1 MKNLLLNLFAVISI
15 AAISCTPSCDQAYPE
30 GMDLDYTDDKQRSMD
45 GLDVVSFYISKNPSQ
60 GVETLSSTH
69 NGVKFLFSTPENKRL
84 FDGNP
89 EKYMPQIGGYCVVA
103 AAFGKVEAV
112 DKEHYAV
119 YNGKL
124 YFVTNEK
131 AYNAWMKDQE
141 GLTNR
146 GESMWPCLVAKEG
159 REI

>member
-1 MKNLLLNLFAVISI
+1 MKHLLLNLIAVISI

-45 GLDVVSFYISKNPSQ
+45 GLDVVSFYISKNPSP
-60 GVETLSSTH
+60 GIDTISSTH
-69 NGVKFLFSTPENKRL
+69 NGVTFLFSSPENKRL

>member
-1 MKNLLLNLFAVISI
+1 MKKLLLNLFAVISI
-15 AAISCTPSCDQAYPE
+15 VAVSCGPSCDQEYPV
-30 GMDLDYTDDKQRSMD
+30 GMDLDYMDDNQRSMD
-45 GLDVVSFYISKNPSQ
+45 GLDVVSFSISKNPSQ
-60 GVETLSSTH
+60 GVDALKSSH
-69 NGVKFLFSTPENKRL
+69 NGVDFLFSSPENKRL

-103 AAFGKVEAV
+103 AAHGKVEAV

-124 YFVTNEK
+124 YFVTNQK
-131 AYNAWMKDQE
+131 AYDVWMKDQE
-141 GLTNR
+141 GLTNK

-159 REI
+159 RKI